1 MNFRIVCTFITM
13 LLIGLLISCQPNK
26 PEPSLIEQ
34 IDKIQT
40 SNDVKTILEK
50 IHKTHRDTRSI
61 SAEIEKK
68 SGKSSQEFRDAENE
82 IFAKDAK
89 NLEAIDALIQKK
101 GYPKASEVGIQT
113 AMIPW
118 IIIRNHFHIPT
129 KEKHLPILKQAWQ
142 EGNISENEYL
152 YILQDIYKSKKK
164 IEFGS
169 LDSLSNQDKIRI
181 ISDSLKY
188 TF

>member
-1 MNFRIVCTFITM
+1 M
-13 LLIGLLISCQPNK
+13 LLIGLLSSCQPNK

-82 IFAKDAK
+82 IFAKESK
-89 NLEAIDALIQKK
+89 NLESIEALIQKLF
-101 GYPKASEVGIQT
+101 Y
-113 AMIPW
+113 
-118 IIIRNHFHIPT
+118 T
-129 KEKHLPILKQAWQ
+129 KT
-142 EGNISENEYL
+142 S
-152 YILQDIYKSKKK
+152 
-164 IEFGS
+164 
-169 LDSLSNQDKIRI
+169 
-181 ISDSLKY
+181 
-188 TF
+188 